1 MDKPVSSDLFS
12 TFLESSRLKS
22 SFEVCKIEYF
32 KAMRSDKT
40 DSSRRRGNS
49 LNSIDETAQP
59 TQPPAPGQ
67 PPAENGPRDVDRS
80 VASQQLKTAKPLI
93 VPVLSFL
100 FSKINM
106 NSVFKKILFKLQ
118 PGKDAFIIELEGPE
132 NDPRIPVPR
141 AKIEINFNDTL
152 TIGFSKEDDQISLE
166 FKKFDLVKDSKKK
179 MTPWMPCRL
188 EELLGSREPIALP
201 EVKTCVLKIPKDS
214 FIKIHHPKARITEKL
229 RQFGVTVKENQRL
242 LQKTGARSDTTILP
256 IKEIISATELEDLK
270 KRENTLA
277 NADKQKKLEAFKQIE
292 LPRLSEANSKAKVC
306 PVYSCFQPFPTVAAL
321 KTHISQQHPELSA
334 NGMEIDN
341 NGAITYPDHIFDS
354 VLMTVKIF
362 PNFVSSYVLE
372 EGKKLAS
379 VQEKADGNKN

>member
-1 MDKPVSSDLFS
+1 MDKPLSSDLFS
-12 TFLESSRLKS
+12 NFLESSRMKS

-32 KAMRSDKT
+32 KAMRSDKG
-40 DSSRRRGNS
+40 DSGRRRGNS
-49 LNSIDETAQP
+49 LNSIEEP
-59 TQPPAPGQ
+59 TQSTQQAVPGK
-67 PPAENGPRDVDRS
+67 PVTENGTRDADRS
-80 VASQQLKTAKPLI
+80 AVNQQLKNAKPLI

-100 FSKINM
+100 FCKINM
-106 NSVFKKILFKLQ
+106 SSVFRKTFFKLQ
-118 PGKDAFIIELEGPE
+118 PGRDAFILELEGAE
-132 NDPRIPVPR
+132 NDPRVPVAR

-166 FKKFDLVKDSKKK
+166 FRKFELVKDSKKK
-179 MTPWMPCRL
+179 MNPWIPCRL
-188 EELLGSREPIALP
+188 EELLGSRDTIPLP
-201 EVKTCVLKIPKDS
+201 EVKTCIIKFPKDS
-214 FIKIHHPKARITEKL
+214 FLKIHHPKARITEKL

-242 LQKTGARSDTTILP
+242 LQKTGNKSDTTNLP

-292 LPRLSEANSKAKVC
+292 LPKLSEANSKAKVC
-306 PVYSCFQPFPTVAAL
+306 PLYSCFQPFPTVAAL
-321 KTHISQQHPELSA
+321 KTHIAQQHPELTA

-379 VQEKADGNKN
+379 VQDKTDGNKN